1 VAKASR
7 FRTGARSGPDAELNK
22 WLLDRWITTCPSQAK
37 YRPCWCDDGIHI
49 YRRSNRFPRLQSTDR
64 TVPLCFPLP
73 FQETGWPSF
82 SAFDSSVRISRAYPA
97 YPASEIEDPDGSS
110 RGR

>member
-1 VAKASR
+1 
-7 FRTGARSGPDAELNK
+7 
-22 WLLDRWITTCPSQAK
+22 
-37 YRPCWCDDGIHI
+37 
-49 YRRSNRFPRLQSTDR
+49 
-64 TVPLCFPLP
+64 VPLCFPLP
-73 FQETGWPSF
+73 FQKAGWPSF